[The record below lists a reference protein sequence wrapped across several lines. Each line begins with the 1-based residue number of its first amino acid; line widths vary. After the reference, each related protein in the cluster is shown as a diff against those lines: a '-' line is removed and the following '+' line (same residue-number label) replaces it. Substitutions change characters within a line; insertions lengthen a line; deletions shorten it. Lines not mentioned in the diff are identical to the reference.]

1 MKNIEKLERILTKEL
16 VEKNVEI
23 VRNVQKLEISH
34 ARVSGMYGGY
44 TFSDY
49 KYDIEYL
56 LTLNEEGYQPFR
68 NIDVELSID
77 LSDLKYSKDSDDEI
91 ELLVLCI
98 LNHIEQL
105 GDKIKQQI
113 KQLDYQNSYVREV
126 KEKVQKYFDGKRGM
140 KKLYFNENSNIS
152 LSRKGINY
160 VNTPLKSE
168 ILVTPDGVDF
178 ESEAIIKPI
187 LLEKVLL
194 GNLTL
199 QEKDGKLAVTDKN
212 GSTRFI

>member
-126 KEKVQKYFDGKRGM
+126 KEKVQKYFDGKRGV

-187 LLEKVLL
+187 LLKKVLL

>member
-1 MKNIEKLERILTKEL
+1 MKNIEKLERILMKEL

-77 LSDLKYSKDSDDEI
+77 LSDLKGSKDSDDEI
-91 ELLVLCI
+91 ELLVLYI

-105 GDKIKQQI
+105 EDKIKQQI

-152 LSRKGINY
+152 ISPKGINY

-168 ILVTPDGVDF
+168 ILVTPDGIDF
-178 ESEAIIKPI
+178 GSEAIIKPI
-187 LLEKVLL
+187 PSEKILL

-199 QEKDGKLAVTDKN
+199 QEKDGKLTVTDKS

>member
-1 MKNIEKLERILTKEL
+1 MKNIERLERILTKEL

-77 LSDLKYSKDSDDEI
+77 LSDLKDSKDSDDEI

>member
-77 LSDLKYSKDSDDEI
+77 LSDLKGSKDSDDEI
-91 ELLVLCI
+91 ELLVLYI

-105 GDKIKQQI
+105 EDKIKQQI

-152 LSRKGINY
+152 ISPKGINY

-168 ILVTPDGVDF
+168 ILVTPDGIDF
-178 ESEAIIKPI
+178 GSEAIIKPI
-187 LLEKVLL
+187 PSEKILL

-199 QEKDGKLAVTDKN
+199 QEKDGKLTVTDKS

>member
-16 VEKNVEI
+16 VKENIDI
-23 VRNVQKLEISH
+23 VRYVRKLEISP
-34 ARVSGMYGGY
+34 ANVSCMYGV
-44 TFSDY
+44 TPSDY
-49 KYDIEYL
+49 KYNINYL
-56 LTLNEEGYQPFR
+56 ITLNEEGYHPFR

-77 LSDLKYSKDSDDEI
+77 LSDLKDSKDSEEEI

-98 LNHIEQL
+98 LNHIELL